1 MCGDGSQLPSLKL
14 PLVSPI
20 FPCHLSP
27 CIFDGR
33 YYNCNNCNNCWN
45 QSHFCDSLEKG
56 GDEWY
61 GDITVLSHSEN
72 CVVTLN
78 VYEWKCNQIQSW
90 HGG

>member
-1 MCGDGSQLPSLKL
+1 MFRIS
-14 PLVSPI
+14 
-20 FPCHLSP
+20 
-27 CIFDGR
+27 
-33 YYNCNNCNNCWN
+33 WN
-45 QSHFCDSLEKG
+45 QSHFCDSIEKG

-90 HGG
+90 HGGLRHSSFNYTFLWNHITVYLCSP